1 MNSSRYPGLDLG
13 RFVAALIVALGHL
26 LFIETPIRAWALNNS
41 VLIPF
46 RFGSLSVAFFFGL
59 SGFVLS
65 TQLSLI
71 RRRPVRWTMSRLSRL
86 LPVYYFAWLIP
97 MTLFILIARRNG
109 GAIFPDGKLSAF
121 LGFFFSQSWTINHY
135 IDMPNPPLW
144 TLSVEIWFSF
154 ILVIIGVLAL
164 KRFVLLLIALILIV
178 AQVFG
183 SFHLNPIIDS
193 LPLFL
198 LGIVVNSPHLIA
210 LCYKKALRISL
221 CIILLTTLV
230 FIVRDTLTGA
240 FSFYFVILQS
250 IFVVCLLLLFSTF
263 NLKGKSL
270 AFSEFLSSRTYS
282 LYAVHFP
289 LLIIMSRIFVS
300 VNQVNPFVWIF
311 TMTALILI
319 VTEIAY
325 KFIERPSLALSRSFR
340 NSSKT
345 FK

>member
-1 MNSSRYPGLDLG
+1 MVNPDDTFHTYR
-13 RFVAALIVALGHL
+13 
-26 LFIETPIRAWALNNS
+26 TTKW
-41 VLIPF
+41 
-46 RFGSLSVAFFFGL
+46 
-59 SGFVLS
+59 
-65 TQLSLI
+65 
-71 RRRPVRWTMSRLSRL
+71 
-86 LPVYYFAWLIP
+86 
-97 MTLFILIARRNG
+97 

-154 ILVIIGVLAL
+154 TLVIIGVLAL
-164 KRFVLLLIALILIV
+164 KKFVLLVLAILLVV

-210 LCYKKALRISL
+210 LCYKKTSRISL
-221 CIILLTTLV
+221 LIILLATLV
-230 FIVRDTLTGA
+230 FIVRDTLAGT

-250 IFVVCLLLLFSTF
+250 IFVVCLLLLASTL
-263 NLKGKSL
+263 NLKGKFL
-270 AFSEFLSSRTYS
+270 AFSVFLSSRTYS

-289 LLIIMSRIFVS
+289 LLIIMSRIFTS

-311 TMTALILI
+311 AMAVLISI
-319 VTEIAY
+319 VTEITY
-325 KFIERPSLALSRSFR
+325 KFIERPALVLSRSLR

>member
-1 MNSSRYPGLDLG
+1 MDYVEIIQT
-13 RFVAALIVALGHL
+13 FA
-26 LFIETPIRAWALNNS
+26 S
-41 VLIPF
+41 VLFCMVNPDDTF
-46 RFGSLSVAFFFGL
+46 H
-59 SGFVLS
+59 
-65 TQLSLI
+65 THCTKK
-71 RRRPVRWTMSRLSRL
+71 W
-86 LPVYYFAWLIP
+86 
-97 MTLFILIARRNG
+97 

-121 LGFFFSQSWTINHY
+121 LGFFFSQSWTVNHY
-135 IDMPNPPLW
+135 LDMPNPPLW

-164 KRFVLLLIALILIV
+164 KRFVLLLIALLLIV

-183 SFHLNPIIDS
+183 SLHFNPIIDS

-210 LCYKKALRISL
+210 LCFKKAWRMSL
-221 CIILLTTLV
+221 LIILLTTLI
-230 FIVRDTLTGA
+230 FIVRNTLSGT

-250 IFVVCLLLLFSTF
+250 IFVVCLLLLLSTL
-263 NLKGKSL
+263 NLNGKSL

-325 KFIERPSLALSRSFR
+325 KFIERPSLALSRSLR